1 MPCYIFPPINMYS
14 VDEPQG
20 FQCLWGI
27 NLHEKYVLSVLTL
40 VTQYKRI
47 VVL

>member
-1 MPCYIFPPINMYS
+1 MLDTQINMYS

-27 NLHEKYVLSVLTL
+27 RLHEKYVL
-40 VTQYKRI
+40 
-47 VVL
+47 VVSF